1 MQQLKSAINRFLK
14 NNGLDRGVNQ
24 QNAILIWEE
33 TVGKTIASN
42 TSAETVEHG
51 ILTVKTTNSTWRQE
65 LVFKKQDIIKKLN
78 TKLGNNTIREIRF
91 I

>member
-14 NNGLDRGVNQ
+14 KNGLDRGVNQ

-42 TSAETVEHG
+42 TTAESVEHG
-51 ILTVKTTNSTWRQE
+51 ILTVKTTSPTWRQE
-65 LVFKKQDIIKKLN
+65 LIFKKQDIIQRLN

>member
-1 MQQLKSAINRFLK
+1 MRQLKSAINRFLK
-14 NNGLDRGVNQ
+14 NNGLDKGVNQ
-24 QNAILIWEE
+24 QSAILIWEE

-42 TSAETVEHG
+42 TTAETVEHG
-51 ILTVKTTNSTWRQE
+51 ILTIKTTSPAWRQE
-65 LVFKKQDIIKKLN
+65 LVFKKQDIIQRLN

>member
-42 TSAETVEHG
+42 TTAETVEHG
-51 ILTVKTTNSTWRQE
+51 VLTIKTTSPAWRQE
-65 LVFKKQDIIKKLN
+65 LVFKKQDIIQRLN

>member
-14 NNGLDRGVNQ
+14 KNGLDRGVNQ

-42 TSAETVEHG
+42 TTAESVEHG
-51 ILTVKTTNSTWRQE
+51 ILTGKTTSPTWRQE
-65 LVFKKQDIIKKLN
+65 LVFKKQDIIQRLN

>member
-14 NNGLDRGVNQ
+14 NNGLDGGVNQ

-42 TSAETVEHG
+42 TTAETVEHG
-51 ILTVKTTNSTWRQE
+51 ILTVKTTSPAWRQE
-65 LVFKKQDIIKKLN
+65 LVFKKQDIIQRLN

>member
-14 NNGLDRGVNQ
+14 KSGLDRGVNQ

-42 TSAETVEHG
+42 TTAESVEHG
-51 ILTVKTTNSTWRQE
+51 ILMVKTTSPTWRQE
-65 LVFKKQDIIKKLN
+65 LVFKKQDIIQRLN

>member
-24 QNAILIWEE
+24 QSAILIWEE

-42 TSAETVEHG
+42 TTAETVEHG
-51 ILTVKTTNSTWRQE
+51 ILTIKTTSPAWRQE
-65 LVFKKQDIIKKLN
+65 LVFKKQDIIQRLN

>member
-24 QNAILIWEE
+24 QSAILIWEE

-42 TSAETVEHG
+42 TTAETVEHG
-51 ILTVKTTNSTWRQE
+51 VLTIKTTSPAWRQE
-65 LVFKKQDIIKKLN
+65 LVFKKQDIIQRLN

>member
-14 NNGLDRGVNQ
+14 NAGLEKGVNQ
-24 QNAILIWEE
+24 QNAIIIWED

-42 TSAETVEHG
+42 TTAKMVEHG
-51 ILTVKTTNSTWRQE
+51 ILTVKTANPSWRQE
-65 LVFKKQDIIKKLN
+65 LVFKKQDIIERLN
-78 TKLGNNTIREIRF
+78 TKLGKNTIREIRF

>member
-14 NNGLDRGVNQ
+14 NAGLEKGVSQ
-24 QNAILIWEE
+24 QNAIIIWED

-42 TSAETVEHG
+42 TTAKTVEHG
-51 ILTVKTTNSTWRQE
+51 VLTVKTANPSWRQE
-65 LVFKKQDIIKKLN
+65 LVFKKQDIIERLN
-78 TKLGNNTIREIRF
+78 TKLGKNTIREIRF

>member
-42 TSAETVEHG
+42 TTAETVEHG
-51 ILTVKTTNSTWRQE
+51 ILTVKTTNPTWRQE

-78 TKLGNNTIREIRF
+78 TKNGRTKV
-91 I
+91 

>member
-14 NNGLDRGVNQ
+14 KNGLTKGINQ

-33 TVGKTIASN
+33 IVGKTIAAN
-42 TSAETVEHG
+42 TAAETVDHG
-51 ILTVKTTNSTWRQE
+51 ILIVKTANPAWRQE
-65 LVFKKQDIIKKLN
+65 LVFKKQDIIERLN
-78 TKLGNNTIREIRF
+78 AKLGKNTIREIRF

>member
-14 NNGLDRGVNQ
+14 NNGLDKGVNQ

-51 ILTVKTTNSTWRQE
+51 ILTVKTASPEWRQE
-65 LVFKKQDIIKKLN
+65 LVFKKQDIIQRLN
-78 TKLGNNTIREIRF
+78 TIIAQRTSKF
-91 I
+91 

>member
-24 QNAILIWEE
+24 QSAILIWEE

-42 TSAETVEHG
+42 TTAETVEHG
-51 ILTVKTTNSTWRQE
+51 ILTIKTTSPAWRQE
-65 LVFKKQDIIKKLN
+65 LVFKKQDIIQRLN
-78 TKLGNNTIREIRF
+78 TKLGNNTIREIRL

>member
-1 MQQLKSAINRFLK
+1 MQQLKSAINHFLK
-14 NNGLDRGVNQ
+14 NNGLDKGVNQ

-33 TVGKTIASN
+33 TVGKTIAPN

-51 ILTVKTTNSTWRQE
+51 ILTVKTASPEWRQE